1 MLKTALLPSVLLS
14 LLIVPCAQAS
24 NWYWGAGGGAAKI
37 KGLCNIDTGLDC
49 DDSGLV
55 VRGLGGYQLNRAV
68 AFEAALDIGVGYDSP
83 YIYSRYDESSNLGY
97 VMLQA
102 QTVFFIPVAKT
113 VSLIAGVGACISSVS
128 YEEEDEVYTMSSST
142 LQKQQK
148 TSGNQPVSDWF
159 DDDYD
164 SDNDNY
170 YDDDDDDDGSDLEA
184 CGSGLIGV
192 QVGLTEKSSLRIQNQ
207 YYFDVDGDAGF
218 HGKKDINAFSI
229 NFIRKF

>member
-1 MLKTALLPSVLLS
+1 MLKTALLPSILLS
-14 LLIVPCAQAS
+14 LAIAPCAQAS

-37 KGLCNIDTGLDC
+37 KNLCEIDTGLAC
-49 DDSGLV
+49 DDSGLLI
-55 VRGLGGYQLNRAV
+55 RGLGGYQLNPAV
-68 AFEAALDIGVGYDSP
+68 AFEAAIDIGVGYDSP
-83 YIYSRYDESSNLGY
+83 YIYSNNDDSSNLGY
-97 VMLQA
+97 LMLQA

-113 VSLIAGVGACISSVS
+113 VSLIAGIGACISSVS
-128 YEEEDEVYTMSSST
+128 YDEEDEIYTRSSSSG
-142 LQKQQK
+142 QKRQK
-148 TSGNQPVSDWF
+148 TSDNQALSDWF

-164 SDNDNY
+164 SDDY
-170 YDDDDDDDGSDLEA
+170 DSDDDDDDNGGSDLEA
-184 CGSGLIGV
+184 CGSGLIGL